1 LEGNREGFK
10 CIKNL
15 QKCKQII
22 FAVTGFHFK
31 IVIIRGHNDFR
42 QLSQTTHAADEVLI
56 SREK

>member
-1 LEGNREGFK
+1 MYK
-10 CIKNL
+10 KNL

-31 IVIIRGHNDFR
+31 IVIIRGHNDFS
-42 QLSQTTHAADEVLI
+42 QLSQTTYAADEVLI